1 MNFDLVGLEK
11 PQIYRLLTHAV
22 VPRPVAWALTENEDG
37 SLNVAPF
44 SYFSVVSSDPAM
56 LMISVGHKR
65 DGSKK
70 DTWKNIDARHYC
82 TVHIAN
88 TGLMASV
95 NETARGLA
103 AGESELNNIEHKLVA
118 EEGFALPRIKA
129 APIAMA
135 CRYHDI
141 HLVGEGPQ
149 AVIYLTVK
157 HIYVHDALL
166 TETPFTIDSATLDPI
181 SRLGG
186 ENFATLGEITT
197 IKRPS

>member
-1 MNFDLVGLEK
+1 MRFDLADLEK

-22 VPRPVAWALTENEDG
+22 VPRPVAWVLTENEDG

-44 SYFSVVSSDPAM
+44 SYFSVVSCDPAI

-70 DTWKNIDARHYC
+70 DTWKNIDTRHHC
-82 TVHIAN
+82 TIHIAN
-88 TGLMASV
+88 TSLMADV

-118 EEGFALPRIKA
+118 EDSFALPRIKA

-135 CRYHDI
+135 CRDHDI
-141 HLVGEGPQ
+141 HLIGEGPQ

-157 HIYVHDALL
+157 HIYVADGLL
-166 TETPFTIDSATLDPI
+166 TETPFTIDSASLDPI

-186 ENFATLGEITT
+186 EDYASLGEITA